1 MISPRR
7 SAARQG
13 AVLQESSRSAFD
25 RGTMIHV
32 MGDLEKQMVD
42 RCLQTPSTCTGKCGI
57 VAVPSLPLPGPTT
70 RRLERQ
76 GVFAEYL
83 PASCNECQKLLKPS
97 DSVMVSCKGPVWA
110 SMVTAQVSRI
120 DMFSPPWSFEEIL
133 YIESELLEPA
143 SQVWQ

>member
-1 MISPRR
+1 M
-7 SAARQG
+7 
-13 AVLQESSRSAFD
+13 LQESSRSAFD
-25 RGTMIHV
+25 RGMMIHV

-83 PASCNECQKLLKPS
+83 QGLLQRVPEAVETIGQRHGLMQRTCLGIHGHS
-97 DSVMVSCKGPVWA
+97 AG
-110 SMVTAQVSRI
+110 
-120 DMFSPPWSFEEIL
+120 FSN
-133 YIESELLEPA
+133 
-143 SQVWQ
+143 